1 MRPALRPL
9 KLPGFRHLAFAYT
22 VNELGNWLGEIALAV
37 LVFEET
43 GSPLATA
50 ALFLGMQFLPA
61 LFAQGLVARVEV
73 ARTRLILPAIYA
85 AEGATFV
92 ALAALADNFLLVAI
106 IGLAA
111 LDGSLALAGRA
122 LTRAAAAAVLKP
134 AGQLREGNALLNI
147 GFTAAGALGPA
158 AAGLVVAG
166 FGVQAAL
173 LADATSFLLV
183 AVTLL
188 SARSLPSIRAEPSPW
203 RARLR
208 EGLGYV
214 ARSPVLRRLLG
225 AQAAAFIFFAAVL
238 PIEIV
243 YATDTLDAG
252 SSGYGALL
260 AAWGGGMVGGSLIFA
275 ATRRVSLQALL
286 FWSTLA
292 VGAAYLAMSAA
303 ETLLVACLAA
313 AFGGLGN
320 GVQWVSVMSAVQ
332 ELTDARY
339 QARVVGLLESSGYA
353 MPGVGFVL
361 GGVVAQLV
369 DPRAS
374 FLVAGAGIVLVM
386 LVAAPLLRRT
396 SWAPQE
402 APEVSPVDQ
411 AAMMESAAS
420 PDLMTRP

>member
-9 KLPGFRHLAFAYT
+9 KLPGFRQLAFAYS

-43 GSPLATA
+43 GSALATA

-61 LFAQGLVARVEV
+61 LLAQGLVARVEV
-73 ARTRLILPAIYA
+73 SGTRLALPAIYA
-85 AEGATFV
+85 AEAATFV
-92 ALAALADNFLLVAI
+92 ALAIIADNFLLVAI
-106 IGLAA
+106 VALAA

-122 LTRAAAAAVLKP
+122 FTRAAAAAVLKP
-134 AGQLREGNALLNI
+134 AGQLREGNALLNV

-166 FGVQAAL
+166 LGVQAAL
-173 LADATSFLLV
+173 LADAVSFLLV

-188 SARSLPSIRAEPSPW
+188 AARSLPSVKAEPDPW
-203 RARLR
+203 RTRLR
-208 EGLGYV
+208 EGLRYV
-214 ARSPVLRRLLG
+214 AHRPVLRRLLG
-225 AQAAAFIFFAAVL
+225 AQAAAFVFFAAVL

-243 YATDTLDAG
+243 YATETLDAG

-260 AAWGGGMVGGSLIFA
+260 AAWGGGMVAGSLVFA

-292 VGAAYLAMSAA
+292 VGLAYLALSGAD
-303 ETLLVACLAA
+303 TLLVACLAA

-332 ELTDARY
+332 DLTEARY

-353 MPGVGFVL
+353 MPGLGFVL
-361 GGVVAQLV
+361 GGIVAQLV

-374 FLVAGAGIVLVM
+374 FFVAGVGVLAV
-386 LVAAPLLRRT
+386 LFVAAPLLRRT

-402 APEVSPVDQ
+402 PPEVSPADQ

-420 PDLMTRP
+420 PDLAPGP

>member
-1 MRPALRPL
+1 MRPALSPL
-9 KLPGFRHLAFAYT
+9 KLPGFRQLAFAYT
-22 VNELGNWLGEIALAV
+22 VNEFGNWLGEIALAV

-61 LFAQGLVARVEV
+61 LFAQGLVARGEV
-73 ARTRLILPAIYA
+73 AGTGIGLPAIYA
-85 AEGATFV
+85 AEGVTFI
-92 ALAALADNFLLVAI
+92 ALAAVADNFVLLVIVA
-106 IGLAA
+106 LAA

-122 LTRAAAAAVLKP
+122 FTRAAAAAVLKP

-166 FGVQAAL
+166 FGVQVAL
-173 LADATSFLLV
+173 LADAASFLLV

-188 SARSLPSIRAEPSPW
+188 AARSLPSVKAEPDPW

-208 EGLGYV
+208 EGLAYV
-214 ARSPVLRRLLG
+214 ARRPVLRRLLG

-243 YATDTLDAG
+243 YATETLDAG

-260 AAWGGGMVGGSLIFA
+260 AAWGGGMVAGSLVFA
-275 ATRRVSLQALL
+275 AMRRVSLQALL

-292 VGAAYLAMSAA
+292 VAASYLALSAA
-303 ETLLVACLAA
+303 DSLLVACIAA

-320 GVQWVSVMSAVQ
+320 GVQWVSVMSAIQ
-332 ELTDARY
+332 DLTDDRY

-353 MPGVGFVL
+353 MPGVGFVI
-361 GGVVAQLV
+361 GGLVAQLV

-374 FLVAGAGIVLVM
+374 FFVAGVGVVLVM

-396 SWAPQE
+396 SWEPQE
-402 APEVSPVDQ
+402 APDISPADQ

-420 PDLMTRP
+420 PDLASRQ